1 MSNSVLPSPVFRK
14 AAEFCVFTW
23 YPATLLQWLVSS
35 RRWILGG
42 GGWFWVSSADSSFL
56 PFLVSSRELV
66 LGGGGPCLVPD
77 ISGTVS
83 GFSPLGVTSAIE
95 TLYHL
100 EEIPLRSVP
109 APLGF
114 FFTSGR
120 GTLSGAF
127 SPSVDVRFLSLL
139 TGGLW

>member
-1 MSNSVLPSPVFRK
+1 MVGGGFGSVLPTVRFFPSLSPRVS
-14 AAEFCVFTW
+14 W
-23 YPATLLQWLVSS
+23 YW
-35 RRWILGG
+35 
-42 GGWFWVSSADSSFL
+42 
-56 PFLVSSRELV
+56 
-66 LGGGGPCLVPD
+66 GGGPCLVPD

-83 GFSPLGVTSAIE
+83 GFSPLDVTSAIE

-100 EEIPLRSVP
+100 EEIPLRSIP